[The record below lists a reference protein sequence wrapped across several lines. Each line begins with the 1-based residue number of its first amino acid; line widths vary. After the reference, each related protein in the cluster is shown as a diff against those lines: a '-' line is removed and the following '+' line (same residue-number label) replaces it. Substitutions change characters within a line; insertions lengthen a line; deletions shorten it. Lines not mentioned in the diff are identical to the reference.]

1 MTFEEWWDAPKTV
14 KQITASTKDI
24 AQQAYA
30 AGRESMRQECVKAVH
45 NCLNDYVFTADMA
58 GHAGRHLQ
66 LAENAIKELK

>member
-30 AGRESMRQECVKAVH
+30 AGRESMRQEC
-45 NCLNDYVFTADMA
+45 
-58 GHAGRHLQ
+58 LQ
-66 LAENAIKELK
+66 ICEKWHDSLASEPEMLEIAEEIRELK